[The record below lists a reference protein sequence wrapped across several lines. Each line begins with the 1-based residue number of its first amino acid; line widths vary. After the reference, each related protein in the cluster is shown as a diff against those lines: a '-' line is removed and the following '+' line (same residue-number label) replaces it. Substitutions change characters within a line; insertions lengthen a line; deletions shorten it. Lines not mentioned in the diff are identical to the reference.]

1 MQVGTGFAHLLSG
14 RFDDASAWAEKAFR
28 EDPNYMP
35 AAAIMAASHG
45 LAGRPEEARQA
56 MERLRQIDPAL
67 RISNLKDWFPV
78 RRPEHFSIW
87 AEGLRKAG
95 LPE

>member
-1 MQVGTGFAHLLSG
+1 
-14 RFDDASAWAEKAFR
+14 
-28 EDPNYMP
+28 
-35 AAAIMAASHG
+35 MAASHG